1 MTLAIKRF
9 PTLCLTQSFDVLYQS
24 NNGKKYGI
32 RKTAIGHYGAIELDS
47 AGNTTKRCVTFRAM
61 REATAAIEQHST
73 QTEAILHYIP
83 NTA

>member
-1 MTLAIKRF
+1 MTHPIKRF

-32 RKTAIGHYGAIELDS
+32 RKTAIGQYGAIELDN
-47 AGNTTKRCVTFRAM
+47 AGKPTERCVTFRAM
-61 REATAAIEQHST
+61 REATTAIEQRSV
-73 QTEAILHYIP
+73 QSEAVLHYIP